1 MDGDV
6 INIKIHHGGNF
17 SKDGVLTYVGGQ
29 VSFYRNCDV
38 DRLSYFELVGMVKE
52 IGFSEGDKLY
62 YTIPSYCL
70 ETGIDEIHNDQ
81 SVERLLKFRKPNM
94 FIDIYIQHVD
104 QHGISG
110 KTKVGEASEDV
121 NMDEKKRSKKQKTLI
136 SAKKRERK
144 VWSAEEEKI
153 FIDLL
158 YDMNDSSWKVDTGHK
173 TGYLAFIEKEMAKK
187 LPNCELKADPHLK
200 SKVKILK
207 KQLNY
212 VLDIQQ
218 NGSGFGWD
226 DEQKMVT
233 GDKDIFMEWA
243 KSRDGA
249 APLYR
254 KPMVHYDKLVEIYA
268 NDLAKGSKV
277 KGPGDQSETEED
289 ISTLNVAEGNVDESA
304 SQTRGTNTTPGTSK
318 QSLKRKAGELD
329 PLEIE
334 FLQIS
339 KSITSLLEA
348 EKESVLAMKDITK
361 AFTHEINVHE
371 ETCDKRKSLFEVLCK
386 LPGLSSDQVVKAT
399 RLIGQDIAKMDLFL
413 AMPDDFKVIF
423 AQQEIDGAN

>member
-1 MDGDV
+1 
-6 INIKIHHGGNF
+6 
-17 SKDGVLTYVGGQ
+17 
-29 VSFYRNCDV
+29 
-38 DRLSYFELVGMVKE
+38 
-52 IGFSEGDKLY
+52 
-62 YTIPSYCL
+62 
-70 ETGIDEIHNDQ
+70 
-81 SVERLLKFRKPNM
+81 
-94 FIDIYIQHVD
+94 
-104 QHGISG
+104 
-110 KTKVGEASEDV
+110 
-121 NMDEKKRSKKQKTLI
+121 
-136 SAKKRERK
+136 
-144 VWSAEEEKI
+144 
-153 FIDLL
+153 
-158 YDMNDSSWKVDTGHK
+158 
-173 TGYLAFIEKEMAKK
+173 
-187 LPNCELKADPHLK
+187 
-200 SKVKILK
+200 
-207 KQLNY
+207 
-212 VLDIQQ
+212 
-218 NGSGFGWD
+218 
-226 DEQKMVT
+226 MVT